1 MGSDPSSSAHDPGSL
16 VFVGGTGRSGTHVV
30 GRLLG
35 EHAAF
40 ADVPIEAR
48 FHCNKRGLP
57 DLLEG
62 RVSFDGFMEKLRDFW
77 WHRVRVDSEPRG
89 LYSLMLRSAFDEALE
104 RFEGTYH
111 SDPMVASRRL
121 YLDLLWPLA
130 GEEGKPGLVE
140 MSSHNVRE
148 AQILIRLFPEAKV
161 IHTVRDGRDAASSVT
176 TKTWGPDDVIKGIG
190 WWADRL
196 RWIDRGVAGR
206 EDGAGYSLADDRFHL
221 VVLDDLVAGR
231 REERLAELCG
241 FLGVESDQGLRSF
254 FDGEMSAAG
263 MHRGRWAQGAGTL
276 GRTRVQRRYERTLE
290 RLEGEGNH
298 VARPL
303 MDVMERLG

>member
-1 MGSDPSSSAHDPGSL
+1 MVSGTSHDLTSRSL
-16 VFVGGTGRSGTHVV
+16 VFVGGTGRSGTHIV

-62 RVSFDGFMEKLRDFW
+62 RVSLGGFMDKLRDFW
-77 WHRVRVDSEPRG
+77 WHRIRVDDQPRG
-89 LYSLMLRSAFDEALE
+89 LYSLMYRAAFDDALG
-104 RFEGTYH
+104 RFESSYH
-111 SDPMVASRRL
+111 ADPIVASRRL

-130 GEEGKPGLVE
+130 EEEGKPGLVE

-148 AQILIRLFPEAKV
+148 AQMLRRLFPEAKV

-196 RWIDRGVAGR
+196 RWIDRGVAGT
-206 EDGAGYSLADDRFHL
+206 EDGAEYGLPADRFHL

-231 REERLAELCG
+231 ARGAPRRPVRLPGHRPRRGPARVLRRADERVRHAP
-241 FLGVESDQGLRSF
+241 
-254 FDGEMSAAG
+254 
-263 MHRGRWAQGAGTL
+263 GRWAEGAGAV
-276 GRTRVQRRYERTLE
+276 GRARVRRRYERTLAQLDE
-290 RLEGEGNH
+290 EGNH
-298 VARPL
+298 VAPPL
-303 MDVMERLG
+303 LDTLERLG

>member
-1 MGSDPSSSAHDPGSL
+1 VPEASHDAHNSGSL
-16 VFVGGTGRSGTHVV
+16 VFVGGTGRSGTHIL

-40 ADVPIEAR
+40 EDVPIEAR

-62 RVSFDGFMEKLRDFW
+62 RVSLSGFMEKLRGFW
-77 WHRVRVDSEPRG
+77 WHRIRVDGQPRG
-89 LYSLMLRSAFDEALE
+89 LYTLMYRSAFDAALE
-104 RFEGTYH
+104 RFESSYH
-111 SDPMVASRRL
+111 SDPIAASRRL

-130 GEEGKPGLVE
+130 EEAGKSGLVE

-148 AQILIRLFPEAKV
+148 AQMLRRLFPEAKM

-176 TKTWGPDDVIKGIG
+176 TKTWGPDDVIKGID

-196 RWIDRGVAGR
+196 RWIDRGVSGS
-206 EDGAGYSLADDRFHL
+206 EDGAVYALPADRFHL

-231 REERLAELCG
+231 REECLGALCA
-241 FLGVESDQGLRSF
+241 FLGIEPDAGMQAF
-254 FDGEMSAAG
+254 FEAEMSSSG
-263 MHRGRWAQGAGTL
+263 MNRGRWAEGVGPV
-276 GRTRVQRRYERTLE
+276 GRARVRRRYERTLSA
-290 RLEGEGNH
+290 LGAEGNH
-298 VARPL
+298 VAGPL
-303 MDVMERLG
+303 VETLERLG